1 MTPSSLDSRHVPST
15 QAIRHPLVGR
25 EAFRRAT
32 VHLAT
37 LLLAAVPLAAQT
49 PAAELVVTNA
59 RIYTVDGA
67 VPIAEALAVSN
78 GRVRFVGSVLGAKAL
93 TGPSTQ
99 VIDAGGRTV
108 IPGMTDAHG
117 HVLGLGLA
125 LRNVDLVGTTSYDE
139 VIARVVARARTTPK
153 GEWILGRGWDQNDWG
168 DTRWPAHEALS
179 RAVPDHPVWLERV
192 DGHAGLANAMAMRL
206 AGVTAASAEPE
217 GGQIVRDAQRNP
229 GGVFVDNAQRLVEQG
244 IPAITR
250 AQSKEAIRAAIT
262 EMHRWGLT
270 GIHDAGAS
278 AQTLELYEELGR
290 EGALRIRLYA
300 MISDHG
306 PTLEAWFR
314 RGPQSGLYDGT
325 LWVRSLKLYQ
335 DGALGSRGAALLE
348 PYSDDAATSGLLV
361 SAPAHIREVA
371 DRALR
376 AGFQVNTHAIGDR
389 GNRLVLDAYAA
400 ALAAR
405 PTADHRFRVE
415 HAQILHSDD
424 IPRFSA
430 LGVIPSMQASHQTSD
445 MYWAGTRLGD
455 TRLRGAYAWRSL
467 LDAGSII
474 PNGSDFPVEYVN
486 PLISFKA
493 SVSRQD
499 ARGWPAGGWYPE
511 QRMSRD
517 EALKSMTLW
526 PAYAAFQEQ
535 ELGSLTVG
543 KRADFVILDQD
554 ILRVPDALLPRTQV
568 LSTWVGGVRVYER
581 R

>member
-1 MTPSSLDSRHVPST
+1 M
-15 QAIRHPLVGR
+15 GR
-25 EAFRRAT
+25 KAFRRAT